1 MAQLNESRAA
11 SIPST
16 KRYKEKN
23 MVLCVAR
30 VCNPTVLRQEDPE
43 SLSPKRERK
52 VRERKEAQL
61 WIAGGKERRIHPNRS
76 PASPSLPS

>member
-1 MAQLNESRAA
+1 MGSLVEHRMAQLNESRAA

-30 VCNPTVLRQEDPE
+30 VCNPTVLGAE
-43 SLSPKRERK
+43 
-52 VRERKEAQL
+52 
-61 WIAGGKERRIHPNRS
+61 AGGP
-76 PASPSLPS
+76 